1 MALTARQIQLD
12 MLATM
17 AEEWADTT
25 SAMISVSIA
34 LVMLQ
39 SGVRMVEVSLG
50 EVKELMSKY
59 AIDRTYF
66 DKDGVPMM
74 RVTIIER

>member
-1 MALTARQIQLD
+1 MAITARQIQLD

-17 AEEWADTT
+17 AEDWSDTT

-39 SGVRMVEVSLG
+39 LQTTTVEVALH
-50 EVKELMSKY
+50 ELKDVMAKY
-59 AIDRTYF
+59 IIDRTYF

-74 RVTIIER
+74 RVTLIER